1 MSVRSMSFPGPVI
14 VIPPG
19 TKVVVCSFSN
29 SGVHF
34 FEENPGSTFVPF
46 ERSNRLILQDSMIVL
61 FRDQNGRT
69 YGHRIRERLED
80 GIIRVWMKNGKEKV
94 FTCENSFA
102 CEFRLRDFKK
112 EKKIT
117 AETFQSFLVQAE
129 TKEDLERIERFF
141 EMLPLIEDYNA
152 VDPLIGIPE
161 NPSDILRFIKP
172 NAEIF
177 NEIIFKNGKMTIM
190 FYFWYQEQR
199 SDLFF
204 AVRNLSVNFP
214 FDFDYRICQMTDDQD
229 YVEDEKFHQRFTI
242 PFSDTKVR
250 KKDRS
255 LLFFEGCWDFT
266 DNFFLEITPKDDDVN
281 VREIAKLYPRCEMI
295 SGSEDMK
302 LFFMEIARKIEQTK
316 S

>member
-1 MSVRSMSFPGPVI
+1 MSFPGPVI

-19 TKVVVCSFSN
+19 TKVVVCSFSYN
-29 SGVHF
+29 GIHF
-34 FEENPGSTFVPF
+34 IENNPGTTFVPF

-61 FRDQNGRT
+61 FRDQNDRT
-69 YGHRIRERLED
+69 YGHGVQQHLED
-80 GIIRVWMKNGKEKV
+80 GIIRVWMKDGKERV
-94 FTCENSFA
+94 FIQDSRFA
-102 CEFRLRDFKK
+102 LEIHPHDFKNS
-112 EKKIT
+112 KIT
-117 AETFQSFLVQAE
+117 NGTFQSFLVQAE

-152 VDPLIGIPE
+152 VESLIGIPE

-177 NEIIFKNGKMTIM
+177 NEIIYKNGKMRIM
-190 FYFWYQEQR
+190 FYFWYKEQQ
-199 SDLFF
+199 SYDLFF
-204 AVRNLSVNFP
+204 AVRNLSIDFP
-214 FDFDYRICQMTDDQD
+214 FDFDYRICQMTDDEQ
-229 YVEDEKFHQRFTI
+229 YIEDEKFHQRFTI

-266 DNFFLEITPKDDDVN
+266 SEFFLEITPKDDNVN
-281 VREIAKLYPRCEMI
+281 VSEIARLHPKCEMI
-295 SGSEDMK
+295 SGAEDMK